1 MASSGVLLMLSA
13 DHDGTI
19 SGIRSRFHA
28 CAPGM
33 SRPVQLLLFFSSAC
47 LSARRA
53 GQALSQHKIRLSMD
67 SEKCCEVIHRHGGCG
82 ATIVALMRQFLT

>member
-33 SRPVQLLLFFSSAC
+33 GRPVQLLLFFSPEC
-47 LSARRA
+47 LSAWRA
-53 GQALSQHKIRLSMD
+53 GQALSQHNKCLSAG
-67 SEKCCEVIHRHGGCG
+67 SCYLI
-82 ATIVALMRQFLT
+82 